1 MDIYVFSSPNKAV
14 PVAGDK
20 IVIGDSEDRN
30 VDNLPKRKTATL
42 GSILPELNGGAYIST
57 YTEFAEANEN
67 DEIINLIFNSVEID
81 LGSNELEIKE
91 GKRYFFNNTTIT
103 HTDFTKKI
111 ISAVG
116 VDNFFITGSLVIEG
130 TRTGTNNLL
139 ESGIYLNNCKNFE
152 ISGVVIRNCRYCG
165 IEIQNT
171 TPVVAQRGD
180 RGRFSNIAI
189 LDGQFPIFLEE
200 NAEYHLFTN
209 VTVSGNERA
218 VVIQGGNNNFVNC
231 NIVDNEQGVQLIS
244 GTNHAHGIFSG
255 CNINHNQEYNLYAV
269 GVTLGETFD
278 GCHIYGDSIGGLG
291 KIRLENSRGICINGG
306 QIDAMIEVIDGISNG
321 GNMVCNNFIAGSFTT
336 VTGSGTGDILIKNN
350 FDINGLSAL
359 NN

>member
-1 MDIYVFSSPNKAV
+1 MAKKTTIPQL
-14 PVAGDK
+14 PVANNINENDW
-20 IVIGDSEDRN
+20 
-30 VDNLPKRKTATL
+30 
-42 GSILPELNGGAYIST
+42 SILQQQGVTKRFQIGTLNGQTIS
-57 YTEFAEANEN
+57 YVGNYSEFLEANEN
-67 DEIINLIFNSVEID
+67 SSVDVIAFSSGEFDI
-81 LGSNELEIKE
+81 SNNQLEIKSN
-91 GKRYFFNNTTIT
+91 KLYLFRNTTLT
-103 HTDFTKKI
+103 HSDATKKI
-111 ISAVG
+111 ISALDVS
-116 VDNFFITGSLVIEG
+116 NFFITGNLIIQGSYEG
-130 TRTGTNNLL
+130 TSNLL

-165 IEIQNT
+165 IEVQNT
-171 TPVVAQRGD
+171 TPVVAKRGD

-306 QIDAMIEVIDGISNG
+306 QIDAMIEVIDGANNG